1 MIEERILIN
10 DPGQALCCVP
20 GHKIESVS
28 ISESLLV
35 VVVTNTGAILACGC
49 SEAAVAADGFG
60 GHKMNVSQ
68 KIGHAAQHGM
78 RKVGQGYKSF
88 RYY

>member
-10 DPGQALCCVP
+10 DPGLALCCV

-35 VVVTNTGAILACGC
+35 VVVTNMGAILACGC
-49 SEAAVAADGFG
+49 SEAAIASDGFG
-60 GHKMNVSQ
+60 AHKQNVSD
-68 KIGHAAQHGM
+68 KIGAQN
-78 RKVGQGYKSF
+78 
-88 RYY
+88 